1 VAQRLLVRYIDDLD
15 GTEADTVE
23 TVQFALDGV
32 SYEIDLSETNSARL
46 RDALTEFVG
55 HARRLG
61 GRSRRGQGASAAA
74 GRNRTD
80 TEAIRE
86 WARANGHT
94 ISDRGRIPSRVLDAY
109 SATN

>member
-1 VAQRLLVRYIDDLD
+1 MAQRLLVRYIDDLD

-46 RDALTEFVG
+46 RDALTEFVS

-61 GRSRRGQGASAAA
+61 GRSRRGQAASTTA
-74 GRNRTD
+74 GRSRTD

-109 SATN
+109 SAAN